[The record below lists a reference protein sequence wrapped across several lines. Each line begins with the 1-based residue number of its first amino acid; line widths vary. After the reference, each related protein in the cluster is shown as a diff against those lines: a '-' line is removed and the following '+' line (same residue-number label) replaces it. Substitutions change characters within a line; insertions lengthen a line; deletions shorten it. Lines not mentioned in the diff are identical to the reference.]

1 MSSVAEVRFEHRRE
15 TLGFGTAEPRLSWI
29 VEAAASGWRQ
39 AAYEIEAL
47 APDGQLRGRT
57 GRVESDQSVLVP
69 WPFPPLASRERVS
82 VRVRAWGS
90 DGEASAWSAL
100 SPLETGLLSP
110 GDWTARFVTPA
121 WEEDTSTSQPCPLL
135 RREFDVRSG
144 VTTARLY
151 VTALGVYEAHING
164 ETVGDHVLDPGWT
177 SYEHRLRYYTFDVTG
192 LLREGHNAIGAILG
206 DGWYRGRLGF
216 GGGRR
221 NIYGDRLALLAQ
233 LEVSYGD
240 GTSEQI
246 VTDEGWRAATG
257 PILASSIYDG
267 EAYDA
272 RLERAGWSEPGYDD
286 AGWSSVVVVAR
297 DLGTLV
303 APDGPPVR
311 RTQMVAPVHITTSPS
326 GRTLVDFGQNL
337 VGRLRITVHGEAG
350 TTVAL
355 RHAEVLE
362 NGELGVRPL
371 RTAQA
376 IDRYTLKG
384 AEPETWEPRFTFY
397 GFRYAQ
403 VDGWPGDLAAEHIS
417 AVVCHSDLE
426 RSGWFESSDPLLN
439 RLHENVVWSMRGNF
453 FDIPTDCPQRDE
465 RLGWTGDIAAF
476 APTATFLFECAG
488 FLSSWLA
495 DLAAEQQDARGIVP
509 VTVPDVIDRSILPQG
524 AGGPVAAWGDAAV
537 IVPWVLYQRF
547 GDSGILAAQYE
558 SMRAWV
564 DFVKQ
569 VAGEKRV
576 WDQGF
581 QLGDWLDPAAPPDA
595 PSRGRTDR
603 YLVATAY
610 FARSAELVGQAAG
623 VLGRSEDAARYLQLA
638 AEVREAFARAYVTP
652 DGPMTSHAETAYS
665 LAIEFA
671 LLTTEEQ
678 RQQAGRRLAEL
689 VRENGYH
696 IATGFVGTPI
706 ICDALCRVGHVDAAF
721 RLLLQRECPSWLYP
735 VTMGATT
742 IWERWDSMRPDG
754 TINPGEM
761 TSFNHYALG
770 AVADWLH
777 RWVGGLA
784 PAAPG
789 YRVLELR
796 PQPGGGLSH
805 ARARHRTPYGMAE
818 CSWRIVDGH
827 IEVEAVVPA
836 NTTASV
842 ILPDRTEER
851 IQVGSGTYSWS
862 YRYGSEAAPLTR
874 SRSGTT

>member
-1 MSSVAEVRFEHRRE
+1 M
-15 TLGFGTAEPRLSWI
+15 
-29 VEAAASGWRQ
+29 
-39 AAYEIEAL
+39 
-47 APDGQLRGRT
+47 
-57 GRVESDQSVLVP
+57 
-69 WPFPPLASRERVS
+69 
-82 VRVRAWGS
+82 
-90 DGEASAWSAL
+90 
-100 SPLETGLLSP
+100 
-110 GDWTARFVTPA
+110 
-121 WEEDTSTSQPCPLL
+121 
-135 RREFDVRSG
+135 
-144 VTTARLY
+144 
-151 VTALGVYEAHING
+151 
-164 ETVGDHVLDPGWT
+164 
-177 SYEHRLRYYTFDVTG
+177 
-192 LLREGHNAIGAILG
+192 
-206 DGWYRGRLGF
+206 
-216 GGGRR
+216 
-221 NIYGDRLALLAQ
+221 
-233 LEVSYGD
+233 
-240 GTSEQI
+240 
-246 VTDEGWRAATG
+246 
-257 PILASSIYDG
+257 
-267 EAYDA
+267 
-272 RLERAGWSEPGYDD
+272 
-286 AGWSSVVVVAR
+286 VVVAR

-350 TTVAL
+350 TTVTL

-384 AEPETWEPRFTFY
+384 GEPESWEPRFTFH

-403 VDGWPGDLAAEHIS
+403 VDGWPGDLAGEHIS
-417 AVVCHSDLE
+417 AAVCHSDLE

-581 QLGDWLDPAAPPDA
+581 QLGDWLDPAAPPNA

-721 RLLLQRECPSWLYP
+721 RLLLQRECPILAVP
-735 VTMGATT
+735 G
-742 IWERWDSMRPDG
+742 DDG
-754 TINPGEM
+754 RHHHLGTLGQHASRRHDQPWRDDLLQPLCPGRCRRLA
-761 TSFNHYALG
+761 SPLG
-770 AVADWLH
+770 G
-777 RWVGGLA
+777 R
-784 PAAPG
+784 
-789 YRVLELR
+789 
-796 PQPGGGLSH
+796 
-805 ARARHRTPYGMAE
+805 
-818 CSWRIVDGH
+818 
-827 IEVEAVVPA
+827 
-836 NTTASV
+836 
-842 ILPDRTEER
+842 
-851 IQVGSGTYSWS
+851 VGSGRPRLSRAGAATATRWRSEPRPREAPHAV
-862 YRYGSEAAPLTR
+862 RYGRMFMADGRWTHRGRSSRAGQHDGERDPARQDRGAYTGGVGHAQLVVPLR
-874 SRSGTT
+874 L